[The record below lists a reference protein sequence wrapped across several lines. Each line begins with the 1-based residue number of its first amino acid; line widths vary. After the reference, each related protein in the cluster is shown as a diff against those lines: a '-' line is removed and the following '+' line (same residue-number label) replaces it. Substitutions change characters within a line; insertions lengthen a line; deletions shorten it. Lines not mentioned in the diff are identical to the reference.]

1 MKFKVIQRDGSVPDK
16 GKSTGYLRVDKWND
30 FSFVTMFYLYVYDE
44 YGKLHRIG
52 NIKIAFKNQETS
64 KSTYESIENRFSV
77 LGDKYFSLGQ
87 DVDYYKNLSLLS
99 LELRNDVLSS
109 LRDIVIDPSIIEEVK
124 DEDVFRTSLL
134 RDISLSMIKG
144 QFARV
149 LDGQPP
155 LTDFEFSFERPKQ
168 EKISDIEL
176 EFKVKASSAPSTNIH
191 AVIGRNGVG
200 KTTLLNDMIKAVIV
214 PENTEAGF
222 YEGTGI
228 WCPVAISKDY
238 FSSLVS
244 VSFSA
249 FDPFNPPKEQPDP
262 SKGTCYFYIGLKDR
276 EDQDR
281 LRTIPE
287 LHEDCCKALTECFRS
302 KAKSERWRAA
312 INKLGSDVN
321 FERMGLDKLEIKYK
335 KLRNNPKL
343 RVQSDS
349 GQFRAAYLE
358 SVKSYLELMSS
369 GHAIVLLTITRLVAA
384 VEEKTLVLIDE
395 PESHLHPPLL
405 SAFIRAL
412 SDLLHDRN
420 GVAIIATHSP
430 VVLQEVPKSCVWT
443 IDRIG
448 LATKSRRPDVETFG
462 ENVGILTREI
472 FGLEV
477 VRSGFHDL
485 LVHTVS
491 RGKDYEEILGEF
503 EFQLGYEGRAI
514 LKALINHRD
523 GGKQNDADE

>member
-1 MKFKVIQRDGSVPDK
+1 MEFKVIQRDGRVPDK
-16 GKSTGYLRVDKWND
+16 GKNTGYLKIDKWND
-30 FSFVTMFYLYVYDE
+30 FSFVTMFYLSVHDE
-44 YGKLHRIG
+44 KGKLHKIG
-52 NIKIAFKNQETS
+52 NVKIAFKEQEAST
-64 KSTYESIENRFSV
+64 STYETFGEKV
-77 LGDKYFSLGQ
+77 TKLGKEYFSLGQ
-87 DVDYYKNLSLLS
+87 EIDFYRNLSSLS
-99 LELRNDVLSS
+99 LDLRDDVLSS
-109 LRDIVIDPSIIEEVK
+109 LRDIVFEPAIIAEVK
-124 DEDVFRTSLL
+124 DEEVFKTSLL
-134 RDISLSMIKG
+134 RDISLSVIKG

-155 LTDFEFSFERPKQ
+155 LTNFEFSFERPKK
-168 EKISDIEL
+168 EKISDIAL
-176 EFKVKASSAPSTNIH
+176 DFKVVASSTPSTNIH

-200 KTTLLNDMIKAVIV
+200 KTTLLNDMIKAVMV
-214 PENTEAGF
+214 PEDTVARF
-222 YEGTGI
+222 YEGESI
-228 WCPVAISKDY
+228 WGKHAISEDY

-244 VSFSA
+244 ASFSA
-249 FDPFNPPKEQPDP
+249 FDPFNPPQEQPDP
-262 SKGTCYFYIGLKDR
+262 SKGTCYFYIGLKDP

-287 LHEDCCKALTECFRS
+287 LQEDCCKALTECFRS
-302 KAKSERWRAA
+302 KEKRKRWRAA

-321 FERMGLDKLEIKYK
+321 FERMELDKLEAKYIQLRK
-335 KLRNNPKL
+335 KSDLE
-343 RVQSDS
+343 VQSDS
-349 GQFRAAYLE
+349 GQFQAAYMRE
-358 SVKSYLELMSS
+358 VKSYLDRMSS
-369 GHAIVLLTITRLVAA
+369 GHAVVLLTITRLVAT

-448 LATKSRRPDVETFG
+448 LVTKTRRPDIETFG
-462 ENVGILTREI
+462 ENVGILTREV

-485 LVHTVS
+485 LVHTVAK
-491 RGKDYEEILGEF
+491 GEEYEEILREF
-503 EFQLGYEGRAI
+503 NSQLGFEGRAI

-523 GGKQNDADE
+523 GEKQNDADE